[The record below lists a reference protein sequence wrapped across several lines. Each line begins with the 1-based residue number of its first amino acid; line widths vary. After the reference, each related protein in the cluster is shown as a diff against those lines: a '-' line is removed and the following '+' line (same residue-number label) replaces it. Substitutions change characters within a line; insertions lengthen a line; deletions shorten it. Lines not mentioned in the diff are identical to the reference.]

1 MRTIAFVLF
10 ATLAA
15 SVASAQTRSVF
26 VEDLTWPEIRA
37 AQAAGKTSAIIYAG
51 GIEQNGHHMTL
62 LKHNVVARYTG
73 GKIAET
79 LGTALMYPVIP
90 FSLNGDPLA
99 RTGHMRWPGTVTL
112 TSDVFLGV
120 VRQVAESAA
129 VSGFTSIFLMGDHG
143 GGQAELKLAAES
155 LDGEWKPKG
164 VRVFYVAD
172 LQAKANAQ
180 MAAYLAE
187 RKIPA
192 GGHAGVAETA
202 QVMFLDRDKTMMRPE
217 GYKIAAAGPTDV
229 TGTSGD
235 PSLATPEMGRV
246 FIDYKVAAAV
256 AQIRQQLTQK

>member
-1 MRTIAFVLF
+1 MRTVIIALF
-10 ATLAA
+10 ATFVA

-37 AQAAGKTSAIIYAG
+37 AQAAGRTSAIIYAG

-62 LKHNVVARYTG
+62 VKHNVVARYTG

-79 LGTALMYPVIP
+79 LGNALMYPVIP
-90 FSLNGDPLA
+90 FSINGDPLA
-99 RTGHMRWPGTVTL
+99 KSGHMRWPGTVTL

-129 VSGFTSIFLMGDHG
+129 VSGFTHIFLMGDHG

-155 LDGEWKPKG
+155 LDTEWKPKG

-172 LQAKANAQ
+172 LQAKANQQ

-202 QVMFLDRDKTMMRPE
+202 QVMFLDQGKTMMRPE

-246 FIDYKVAAAV
+246 FIDFKVAAAV
-256 AQIRQQLTQK
+256 AQIRQQIAQK